1 MEVPVSGNTQV
12 KRVTKDETQVKK
24 VIVGRPV
31 RRIRQARIDIINII
45 EIEGIDL
52 SNLQD
57 GSVLVYN
64 ESTTNFESTVNLEKQ
79 NINGGNY

>member
-31 RRIRQARIDIINII
+31 RRVRESRFSIS
-45 EIEGIDL
+45 EIEGVDL
-52 SNLQD
+52 SSLQD
-57 GSVLVYN
+57 GGVLVYN
-64 ESTTNFESTVNLEKQ
+64 ESTTNFESTINLEKQ

>member
-31 RRIRQARIDIINII
+31 RRIRQARINIF

>member
-31 RRIRQARIDIINII
+31 RRIQLAKLNIF

-79 NINGGNY
+79 SINGGNY